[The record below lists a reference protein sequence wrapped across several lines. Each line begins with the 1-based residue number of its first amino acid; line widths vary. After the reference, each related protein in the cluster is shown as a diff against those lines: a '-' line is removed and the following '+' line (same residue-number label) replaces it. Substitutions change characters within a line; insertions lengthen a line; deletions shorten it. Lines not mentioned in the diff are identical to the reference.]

1 MQTIE
6 HKFIG
11 ELKKLEQEKIFANR
25 SIIGQNKLLIV
36 GTFNPSACMGCKNNN
51 AEWFYGRKAN
61 NLWRYIPEGIIDK
74 SLKEHPKKDW
84 LKFCKNNKIV
94 IIDLVK
100 SARSNQKLNS
110 FSDKDLESLITRNN
124 SQPIFFDSKQA
135 FNQCKFE
142 YVIFTRKIWD
152 SKIPILK
159 KAKEELINNL
169 LQLESI
175 SSIEN
180 QVIYCPAP
188 WGNFK
193 KRAEEWSNKMQIM
206 QNKKHAKTRN
216 ETTNKRLLCGN

>member
-1 MQTIE
+1 MQTID

-36 GTFNPSACMGCKNNN
+36 GTFNPSACLKCKKNN

-61 NLWRYIPEGIIDK
+61 NLWRYIPEAIINK
-74 SLKEHPKKDW
+74 SLKEHKKEDW
-84 LKFCKNNKIV
+84 IKFCNNNKIV

-110 FSDKDLESLITRNN
+110 FSDKDLESLISRIN
-124 SQPIFFDSKQA
+124 SKPIFFDSKQA
-135 FNQCKFE
+135 FNQCKFD

-152 SKIPILK
+152 SKIPMLK

-169 LQLESI
+169 LKLESI
-175 SSIEN
+175 KSIEN
-180 QVIYCPAP
+180 QIIYCPAP

-206 QNKKHAKTRN
+206 QNK
-216 ETTNKRLLCGN
+216 

>member
-1 MQTIE
+1 MKTIE

-36 GTFNPSACMGCKNNN
+36 GTFNPSADMVYKPND

-74 SLKEHPKKDW
+74 SLKEKQKKDW
-84 LKFCKNNKIV
+84 IKFCNNNKIV

-100 SARSNQKLNS
+100 SACSNQKLNS
-110 FSDKDLESLITRNN
+110 FSDIDLESLISRNN

-135 FNQCKFE
+135 FNKCKFE

-152 SKIPILK
+152 SKIPMLK
-159 KAKEELINNL
+159 KTKEELINNL
-169 LQLESI
+169 LKLESI

-188 WGNFK
+188 WGNFA
-193 KRAEEWSNKMQIM
+193 KRAEEWSNKMQIIK
-206 QNKKHAKTRN
+206 NK
-216 ETTNKRLLCGN
+216 